1 MVLPSNTYTSYY
13 DDRDFTLREVSV
25 LANEN
30 EVVKEEIELEEA
42 NVDNDV
48 VETIEQAEAEL
59 VEEQEDN
66 VQAELSK
73 ANEKIA
79 ELEAKL
85 EEAES
90 RILRQVADFENFKR
104 RARLDQE
111 TAATYRS
118 QSLVTDLLPALDN
131 FERALQIE
139 ATNDQ
144 AKSIMQ
150 GVEMVYRSIIDAL
163 KKEGV
168 EAIEAVGTQFDPNV
182 HQAVMQVSEP
192 DTESNVV
199 LEEFQ
204 KGYKL
209 KDRVLRPS
217 MVKVNE

>member
-1 MVLPSNTYTSYY
+1 M
-13 DDRDFTLREVSV
+13 
-25 LANEN
+25 ANEK
-30 EVVKEEIELEEA
+30 EVMKEEIEVVEA
-42 NVDNDV
+42 NVENDV

-59 VEEQEDN
+59 IEEQEED
-66 VQAELSK
+66 VKAELSK

-85 EEAES
+85 EEAEN
-90 RILRQVADFENFKR
+90 RNLRQIADFENFKR

-111 TAATYRS
+111 TAATYRA
-118 QSLVTDLLPALDN
+118 QSLVSDLLPALDN

-144 AKSIMQ
+144 AKSIIQ
-150 GVEMVYRSIIDAL
+150 GVEMVYRSIMDAL

-168 EAIEAVGTQFDPNV
+168 EPIEAVGQQFDPNV

-192 DTESNVV
+192 DAESNVV

-209 KDRVLRPS
+209 KDRVIRPS

>member
-1 MVLPSNTYTSYY
+1 M
-13 DDRDFTLREVSV
+13 SV

-192 DTESNVV
+192 DEESNVV

>member
-1 MVLPSNTYTSYY
+1 M
-13 DDRDFTLREVSV
+13 
-25 LANEN
+25 
-30 EVVKEEIELEEA
+30 EIEET
-42 NVDNDV
+42 NVDHDV

-59 VEEQEDN
+59 VEEQENDVN
-66 VQAELSK
+66 AELSK

-85 EEAES
+85 EEAEN

-111 TAATYRS
+111 TAATYRA
-118 QSLVTDLLPALDN
+118 QSLVNDLLPALDN
-131 FERALQIE
+131 FERALQVE

-150 GVEMVYRSIIDAL
+150 GVEMVYRSIVDAL
-163 KKEGV
+163 NKEGV
-168 EAIEAVGTQFDPNV
+168 EAIESVGAQFDPNV
-182 HQAVMQVSEP
+182 HQAVMQVSES
-192 DTESNVV
+192 DAESNVV

>member
-1 MVLPSNTYTSYY
+1 M
-13 DDRDFTLREVSV
+13 SV

>member
-1 MVLPSNTYTSYY
+1 
-13 DDRDFTLREVSV
+13 VSV

-163 KKEGV
+163 NKEGV

>member
-1 MVLPSNTYTSYY
+1 M
-13 DDRDFTLREVSV
+13 
-25 LANEN
+25 
-30 EVVKEEIELEEA
+30 KEEIEVDET
-42 NVDNDV
+42 NVEQDV
-48 VETIEQAEAEL
+48 VETIEQAEAEII
-59 VEEQEDN
+59 EEQEED
-66 VQAELSK
+66 VKAELSK
-73 ANEKIA
+73 ANERIA

-85 EEAES
+85 EEAEN

-111 TAATYRS
+111 TAATYRA
-118 QSLVTDLLPALDN
+118 QSLVSDLLPALDN

-144 AKSIMQ
+144 SKSIIQ

-163 KKEGV
+163 NKEGV

-192 DTESNVV
+192 DSEPNVV

>member
-1 MVLPSNTYTSYY
+1 
-13 DDRDFTLREVSV
+13 VSV
-25 LANEN
+25 LANEK
-30 EVVKEEIELEEA
+30 EVMKEEIEVVEA
-42 NVDNDV
+42 NVENDV

-59 VEEQEDN
+59 IEEQEED
-66 VQAELSK
+66 VKAELSK

-85 EEAES
+85 EEAEN
-90 RILRQVADFENFKR
+90 RNLRQIADFENFKR

-111 TAATYRS
+111 TAATYRA
-118 QSLVTDLLPALDN
+118 QSLVSDLLPALDN

-144 AKSIMQ
+144 AKSIIQ
-150 GVEMVYRSIIDAL
+150 GVEMVYRSIMDAL

-168 EAIEAVGTQFDPNV
+168 EPIEAVGQQFDPNV

-192 DTESNVV
+192 DAESNVV

-209 KDRVLRPS
+209 KDRVIRPS

>member
-1 MVLPSNTYTSYY
+1 M
-13 DDRDFTLREVSV
+13 REVSV
-25 LANEN
+25 LANEK
-30 EVVKEEIELEEA
+30 EVMKEEIEVVEA
-42 NVDNDV
+42 NVENDV

-59 VEEQEDN
+59 IEEQEED
-66 VQAELSK
+66 VKAELSK

-85 EEAES
+85 EEAEN
-90 RILRQVADFENFKR
+90 RNLRQIADFENFKR

-111 TAATYRS
+111 TAATYRA
-118 QSLVTDLLPALDN
+118 QSLVSDLLPALDN

-144 AKSIMQ
+144 AKSIIQ
-150 GVEMVYRSIIDAL
+150 GVEMVYRSIMDAL

-168 EAIEAVGTQFDPNV
+168 EPIEAVGQQFDPNV

-192 DTESNVV
+192 DAESNVV

-209 KDRVLRPS
+209 KDRVIRPS

>member
-1 MVLPSNTYTSYY
+1 M
-13 DDRDFTLREVSV
+13 
-25 LANEN
+25 ANEN

-104 RARLDQE
+104 RSRLDQE

-144 AKSIMQ
+144 AKSLMQ

>member
-1 MVLPSNTYTSYY
+1 
-13 DDRDFTLREVSV
+13 VSV

-30 EVVKEEIELEEA
+30 EVVKEDIELEET

-90 RILRQVADFENFKR
+90 RILRQIADFENFKR

-118 QSLVTDLLPALDN
+118 QSLVTDLIPALDN

>member
-1 MVLPSNTYTSYY
+1 M
-13 DDRDFTLREVSV
+13 
-25 LANEN
+25 ANEN

>member
-1 MVLPSNTYTSYY
+1 
-13 DDRDFTLREVSV
+13 VSV
-25 LANEN
+25 LANDN
-30 EVVKEEIELEEA
+30 EVVKEEIDLEEA

>member
-1 MVLPSNTYTSYY
+1 M
-13 DDRDFTLREVSV
+13 
-25 LANEN
+25 ANEKD
-30 EVVKEEIELEEA
+30 VIKEEIEVDET
-42 NVDNDV
+42 NVEQDV
-48 VETIEQAEAEL
+48 VETIEQAEAEII
-59 VEEQEDN
+59 EEQEED
-66 VQAELSK
+66 VKAELSK
-73 ANEKIA
+73 ANERIA

-85 EEAES
+85 EEAEN

-111 TAATYRS
+111 TAATYRA
-118 QSLVTDLLPALDN
+118 QSLVSDLLPALDN

-144 AKSIMQ
+144 SKSIIQ

-163 KKEGV
+163 NKEGV

-192 DTESNVV
+192 DSEPNVV

>member
-1 MVLPSNTYTSYY
+1 M
-13 DDRDFTLREVSV
+13 EV
-25 LANEN
+25 
-30 EVVKEEIELEEA
+30 EEA
-42 NVDNDV
+42 NVEHDV

-59 VEEQEDN
+59 VEEQDN
-66 VQAELSK
+66 DVNAELSK
-73 ANEKIA
+73 ANDKIA

-85 EEAES
+85 EEAEN

-111 TAATYRS
+111 TAATYRA
-118 QSLVTDLLPALDN
+118 QSLVSDLLPALDN
-131 FERALQIE
+131 FERALEVE
-139 ATNDQ
+139 ATNEQ

-168 EAIEAVGTQFDPNV
+168 ETIESVGKQFDPNV

-192 DTESNVV
+192 DAESNVV